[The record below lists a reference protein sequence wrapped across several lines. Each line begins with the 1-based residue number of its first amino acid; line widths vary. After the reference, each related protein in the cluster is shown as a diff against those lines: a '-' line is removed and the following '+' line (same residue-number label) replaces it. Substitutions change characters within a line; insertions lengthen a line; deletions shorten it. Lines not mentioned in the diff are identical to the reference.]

1 MFKVALSAFLKVI
14 VPCCCLLLLSN
25 LILTANGQF
34 GNQFILY
41 TYNIE
46 ISKNKMS
53 YLTNLP
59 YKNVLQY
66 LKTLVEIIGILVLV
80 IATF

>member
-14 VPCCCLLLLSN
+14 MPCCLLLLSN

>member
-14 VPCCCLLLLSN
+14 MPCCLLLLSN

-53 YLTNLP
+53 YLTI
-59 YKNVLQY
+59 QECSTIS
-66 LKTLVEIIGILVLV
+66 KTLVENIEILVLV